1 MLVGL
6 AALAKNVI
14 SDWFEDV
21 NSPSLSLQPFTMIA
35 SATGLDVK
43 DSSHQSFPGDHATVV
58 ATFVYLL
65 WAFAGRRYGLTALLV
80 AIIACMP
87 RLVAG
92 AHWLTDDVVGGLGM
106 ACLTVPWVMFTP
118 VRPLLVNGL
127 SALFERIPLFSN
139 HQSNQA

>member
-127 SALFERIPLFSN
+127 SA
-139 HQSNQA
+139 